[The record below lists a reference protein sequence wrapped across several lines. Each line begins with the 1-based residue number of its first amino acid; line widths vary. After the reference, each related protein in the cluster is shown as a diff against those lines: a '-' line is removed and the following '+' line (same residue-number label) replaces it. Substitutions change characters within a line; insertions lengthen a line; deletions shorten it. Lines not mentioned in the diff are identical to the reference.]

1 MVTRLEMVW
10 IEAES
15 RPDIRSGFFVFLR
28 SRIDKTHRR
37 ASNLRAGCNLKIKS
51 AFLNER
57 SPVYVAD
64 MKILVVEDEPKLAS
78 FVKKGLEEQS
88 CEVDIAFDGQ
98 VGRTMALNN
107 VYDVIVMDVNLPKMN
122 GFDIVQSLREER
134 IRTPVLM
141 LTAMG
146 SMDDKLMGFE
156 AGADDYLVKPFEFRE
171 LMARLRALTKR
182 SSDTGL
188 QSNVLKVADLEL
200 DLNEKVARRGD
211 KRIELTAKEF
221 GLLDFLMRNRGRV
234 VSRIDIAEKV
244 WDIHFDTGTNV
255 IDVYVNFLR
264 KKIDKD
270 FPQKLIHTVIGM
282 GYMLKEE

>member
-1 MVTRLEMVW
+1 M
-10 IEAES
+10 
-15 RPDIRSGFFVFLR
+15 
-28 SRIDKTHRR
+28 
-37 ASNLRAGCNLKIKS
+37 
-51 AFLNER
+51 
-57 SPVYVAD
+57 YVAD

-78 FVKKGLEEQS
+78 FVRKGLEEQS
-88 CEVDIAFDGQ
+88 CEVDVAFDGQ
-98 VGRTMALNN
+98 LGRTMALNN
-107 VYDVIVMDVNLPKMN
+107 PYDVIIMDINLPKMN
-122 GFDIVQSLREER
+122 GFDVVQSIRQEKN
-134 IRTPVLM
+134 RTPVLM

-146 SMDDKLMGFE
+146 SVDDKLTGFE

-182 SSDTGL
+182 SSEGGT
-188 QSNVLKVADLEL
+188 QANILKIGDLEL
-200 DLNEKVARRGD
+200 DLNEKIARRGT

-221 GLLDFLMRNRGRV
+221 GLLEYLMRNRGRV
-234 VSRIDIAEKV
+234 VSRVDIAEKV

-270 FPQKLIHTVIGM
+270 FPKKLIHTVIGM

>member
-1 MVTRLEMVW
+1 M
-10 IEAES
+10 
-15 RPDIRSGFFVFLR
+15 
-28 SRIDKTHRR
+28 
-37 ASNLRAGCNLKIKS
+37 
-51 AFLNER
+51 
-57 SPVYVAD
+57 YVAD

-78 FVKKGLEEQS
+78 FVRKGLQEQS
-88 CEVDIAFDGQ
+88 CEVDVAYDGQ

-107 VYDVIVMDVNLPKMN
+107 LYDVIVMDINLPKMN
-122 GFDIVQSLREER
+122 GFDVVQAIRQANN
-134 IRTPVLM
+134 RTPVLM

-146 SMDDKLMGFE
+146 SMDDKLTGFE

-171 LMARLRALTKR
+171 LMARLRALNKR
-182 SSDTGL
+182 NSDVGT
-188 QSNVLKVADLEL
+188 QTNTIKVADLEL
-200 DLNEKVARRGD
+200 DLNEKIARRGG
-211 KRIELTAKEF
+211 KRIDLTAKEF
-221 GLLDFLMRNRGRV
+221 GLLEYLMRNRNRV

-270 FPQKLIHTVIGM
+270 FPNKLIHTVIGM

>member
-1 MVTRLEMVW
+1 M
-10 IEAES
+10 
-15 RPDIRSGFFVFLR
+15 
-28 SRIDKTHRR
+28 
-37 ASNLRAGCNLKIKS
+37 
-51 AFLNER
+51 
-57 SPVYVAD
+57 YVAD

-78 FVKKGLEEQS
+78 FVRKGLEEQA
-88 CEVDIAFDGQ
+88 CEVDVAYDGQ

-107 VYDVIVMDVNLPKMN
+107 LYDVIVMDINLPKMN
-122 GFDIVQSLREER
+122 GFDVVQAIRQANN
-134 IRTPVLM
+134 RTPVLM

-146 SMDDKLMGFE
+146 SVDDKLTGFE

-182 SSDTGL
+182 NGDAGT
-188 QSNVLKVADLEL
+188 QTNTIKVADLEL
-200 DLNEKVARRGD
+200 DLNEKIARRGG
-211 KRIELTAKEF
+211 KRIDLTAKEF
-221 GLLDFLMRNRGRV
+221 GLLEYLMRNRNRV

-270 FPQKLIHTVIGM
+270 YTNKLIHTVIGM

>member
-1 MVTRLEMVW
+1 
-10 IEAES
+10 
-15 RPDIRSGFFVFLR
+15 
-28 SRIDKTHRR
+28 
-37 ASNLRAGCNLKIKS
+37 
-51 AFLNER
+51 
-57 SPVYVAD
+57 
-64 MKILVVEDEPKLAS
+64 MKILLVEDEPKLAS

-88 CEVDIAFDGQ
+88 CTVDVAYDGQ
-98 VGRTMALNN
+98 VGQMMALNN
-107 VYDVIVMDVNLPKMN
+107 TYDVIVMDVNLPKIN
-122 GFDIVQSLREER
+122 GYDVVQSLRQQQ

-146 SMDDKLMGFE
+146 SVDDKLTGFE
-156 AGADDYLVKPFEFRE
+156 SGADDYLVKPFEFRE
-171 LMARLRALTKR
+171 LLARLRALAKR
-182 SSDTGL
+182 GL
-188 QSNVLKVADLEL
+188 DLGTPAKVLKVADLEL
-200 DLNEKVARRGD
+200 DLNEKVARRNA

-221 GLLDFLMRNRGRV
+221 GLLEYLMRNRGRV

>member
-1 MVTRLEMVW
+1 
-10 IEAES
+10 
-15 RPDIRSGFFVFLR
+15 
-28 SRIDKTHRR
+28 
-37 ASNLRAGCNLKIKS
+37 
-51 AFLNER
+51 
-57 SPVYVAD
+57 
-64 MKILVVEDEPKLAS
+64 
-78 FVKKGLEEQS
+78 
-88 CEVDIAFDGQ
+88 
-98 VGRTMALNN
+98 
-107 VYDVIVMDVNLPKMN
+107 
-122 GFDIVQSLREER
+122 
-134 IRTPVLM
+134 VLM

-146 SMDDKLMGFE
+146 SVDDKLTGFE

-182 SSDTGL
+182 SSDGGL
-188 QSNVLKVADLEL
+188 QANVIRVADLEL

-221 GLLDFLMRNRGRV
+221 GLLEYFMRNRGRV

-270 FPQKLIHTVIGM
+270 FPTKLIHTVIGM

>member
-1 MVTRLEMVW
+1 
-10 IEAES
+10 
-15 RPDIRSGFFVFLR
+15 
-28 SRIDKTHRR
+28 
-37 ASNLRAGCNLKIKS
+37 
-51 AFLNER
+51 
-57 SPVYVAD
+57 

-78 FVKKGLEEQS
+78 FIKKGLEEQS
-88 CEVDIAFDGQ
+88 CEVDVAYDGQ
-98 VGRTMALNN
+98 VGRNMALNN
-107 VYDVIVMDVNLPKMN
+107 PYDVVILDVNLPKMN
-122 GFDIVQSLREER
+122 GFDVVQAIRQEN

-146 SMDDKLMGFE
+146 SVDDKLTGFE

-171 LMARLRALTKR
+171 LMARLRALNKR
-182 SSDTGL
+182 SSDGGL
-188 QSNVLKVADLEL
+188 QSNVIRVADLEL
-200 DLNEKVARRGD
+200 DLNEKVASRGD

-221 GLLDFLMRNRGRV
+221 GLLEYFMRNRGRV

-270 FPQKLIHTVIGM
+270 FPTKLIHTVIGM

>member
-1 MVTRLEMVW
+1 MT
-10 IEAES
+10 
-15 RPDIRSGFFVFLR
+15 FL
-28 SRIDKTHRR
+28 I
-37 ASNLRAGCNLKIKS
+37 ASIVL
-51 AFLNER
+51 
-57 SPVYVAD
+57 YVAD

-78 FVKKGLEEQS
+78 FIKKGLEEQS
-88 CEVDIAFDGQ
+88 CEVDVAYDGQ

-107 VYDVIVMDVNLPKMN
+107 PYDVVILDVNLPKMN
-122 GFDIVQSLREER
+122 GFDVVQSIRQEN

-146 SMDDKLMGFE
+146 SVDDKLTGFE

-182 SSDTGL
+182 SSDGGL
-188 QSNVLKVADLEL
+188 QSNVIRVADLEL

-221 GLLDFLMRNRGRV
+221 GLLEYFMRNRGRV

-270 FPQKLIHTVIGM
+270 FPTKLIHTVIGM

>member
-1 MVTRLEMVW
+1 M
-10 IEAES
+10 
-15 RPDIRSGFFVFLR
+15 
-28 SRIDKTHRR
+28 
-37 ASNLRAGCNLKIKS
+37 
-51 AFLNER
+51 
-57 SPVYVAD
+57 YVAD

-88 CEVDIAFDGQ
+88 CEVDVAFDGQ
-98 VGRTMALNN
+98 IGRTMALNN
-107 VYDVIVMDVNLPKMN
+107 SYDVIVMDVNLPKMN
-122 GFDIVQSLREER
+122 GFDVVQSIRQEKN
-134 IRTPVLM
+134 RTPVLM

-146 SMDDKLMGFE
+146 SVDNKLTGFE

-182 SSDTGL
+182 SNDAGMQT
-188 QSNVLKVADLEL
+188 NVLKVADLEL
-200 DLNEKVARRGD
+200 DLNEKVARRSD

-221 GLLDFLMRNRGRV
+221 GLLEFLMRNRGRV

-270 FPQKLIHTVIGM
+270 FPKKLIHTVIGM

>member
-1 MVTRLEMVW
+1 
-10 IEAES
+10 
-15 RPDIRSGFFVFLR
+15 
-28 SRIDKTHRR
+28 
-37 ASNLRAGCNLKIKS
+37 
-51 AFLNER
+51 
-57 SPVYVAD
+57 

-88 CEVDIAFDGQ
+88 FEVDVAFDGQ
-98 VGRTMALNN
+98 IGRTMALSNN
-107 VYDVIVMDVNLPKMN
+107 YDVIVLDVNVPKIN
-122 GFDIVQSLREER
+122 GYDLAKSLRSEN
-134 IRTPVLM
+134 IKTPILM

-146 SMDDKLMGFE
+146 SLDNKVAGFE

-171 LMARLRALTKR
+171 LLARLRALSKR
-182 SSDTGL
+182 TIDTSQ
-188 QSNVLKVADLEL
+188 QSNLLKVADLEL
-200 DLNEKVARRGD
+200 DLNEKIARRGG

-221 GLLDFLMRNRGRV
+221 ALLEYLMRNRSRV

-264 KKIDKD
+264 KKVDKD
-270 FPQKLIHTVIGM
+270 FPVKLIHTVIGM

>member
-1 MVTRLEMVW
+1 
-10 IEAES
+10 
-15 RPDIRSGFFVFLR
+15 
-28 SRIDKTHRR
+28 
-37 ASNLRAGCNLKIKS
+37 
-51 AFLNER
+51 
-57 SPVYVAD
+57 

-107 VYDVIVMDVNLPKMN
+107 VYDVIVLDVNLPKMN

-134 IRTPVLM
+134 VRTPVLM

-211 KRIELTAKEF
+211 RRIELTAKEF

>member
-1 MVTRLEMVW
+1 M
-10 IEAES
+10 
-15 RPDIRSGFFVFLR
+15 
-28 SRIDKTHRR
+28 
-37 ASNLRAGCNLKIKS
+37 
-51 AFLNER
+51 
-57 SPVYVAD
+57 YVAN

-88 CEVDIAFDGQ
+88 CEVDIAYDGQ
-98 VGRTMALNN
+98 VGRTMALSNT
-107 VYDVIVMDVNLPKMN
+107 YDVIVMDVNLPKMN
-122 GFDIVQSLREER
+122 GFDVVQSLRQER
-134 IRTPVLM
+134 VRTPVLM

-146 SMDDKLMGFE
+146 SVDDKLTGFE
-156 AGADDYLVKPFEFRE
+156 SGADDYLVKPFEFRE

-182 SSDTGL
+182 GNEAGM
-188 QSNVLKVADLEL
+188 QANVLKVADLEL

-221 GLLDFLMRNRGRV
+221 GLLDYLMRNRGRV
-234 VSRIDIAEKV
+234 VSRVDIAEKV

-270 FPQKLIHTVIGM
+270 FPTKLIHTVIGM

>member
-1 MVTRLEMVW
+1 M
-10 IEAES
+10 
-15 RPDIRSGFFVFLR
+15 
-28 SRIDKTHRR
+28 
-37 ASNLRAGCNLKIKS
+37 
-51 AFLNER
+51 
-57 SPVYVAD
+57 YVAD

-78 FVKKGLEEQS
+78 FVRKGLEEQS
-88 CEVDIAFDGQ
+88 CEVDVAFDGQ
-98 VGRTMALNN
+98 LGRTMALNN
-107 VYDVIVMDVNLPKMN
+107 PYDVIIMDINLPKMN
-122 GFDIVQSLREER
+122 GFDVVQSIRQEKN
-134 IRTPVLM
+134 RTPVLM

-146 SMDDKLMGFE
+146 SVDDKLTGFE

-182 SSDTGL
+182 SNEGSM
-188 QSNVLKVADLEL
+188 QSNILKIADLEL
-200 DLNEKVARRGD
+200 DLNEKIARRGT

-221 GLLDFLMRNRGRV
+221 GLLEYLIRNRGRV
-234 VSRIDIAEKV
+234 VSRVDIAEKV

-270 FPQKLIHTVIGM
+270 FPKKLIHTVIGM

>member
-1 MVTRLEMVW
+1 M
-10 IEAES
+10 
-15 RPDIRSGFFVFLR
+15 
-28 SRIDKTHRR
+28 
-37 ASNLRAGCNLKIKS
+37 
-51 AFLNER
+51 
-57 SPVYVAD
+57 YVAD

-88 CEVDIAFDGQ
+88 CEVDVAYDGQ
-98 VGRTMALNN
+98 VGRAMALNN
-107 VYDVIVMDVNLPKMN
+107 LYDVIVMDINLPKLN
-122 GFDIVQSLREER
+122 GFDVVQSIRQEQN
-134 IRTPVLM
+134 RTPVLM

-146 SMDDKLMGFE
+146 SVDDKLTGFE

-182 SSDTGL
+182 SSEAGM
-188 QSNVLKVADLEL
+188 QANVLKVADLEL
-200 DLNEKVARRGD
+200 DLNEKIARRAD

-221 GLLDFLMRNRGRV
+221 GLLEYLMRNRGRV
-234 VSRIDIAEKV
+234 VSRVDIAEKV

-270 FPQKLIHTVIGM
+270 FSSKLIHTVIGM

>member
-1 MVTRLEMVW
+1 MRV
-10 IEAES
+10 
-15 RPDIRSGFFVFLR
+15 
-28 SRIDKTHRR
+28 
-37 ASNLRAGCNLKIKS
+37 
-51 AFLNER
+51 
-57 SPVYVAD
+57 
-64 MKILVVEDEPKLAS
+64 LVVEDEPKLAS

-88 CEVDIAFDGQ
+88 CEVDVAFDGQ
-98 VGRTMALNN
+98 IGRTMALSNP
-107 VYDVIVMDVNLPKMN
+107 YDVIVLDINLPKLN
-122 GFDIVQSLREER
+122 GLDLVQSLRDEQ
-134 IRTPVLM
+134 ISTPVLM

-146 SMDDKLMGFE
+146 SVDDKLAGFD

-171 LMARLRALTKR
+171 LMARLRALHKR
-182 SSDTGL
+182 GAEGGL

-200 DLNEKVARRGD
+200 DLNEKVARRGG

-221 GLLDFLMRNRGRV
+221 GLLDYLMRNRGRV

-270 FPQKLIHTVIGM
+270 FPTRLIHTVIGM
-282 GYMLKEE
+282 GYMLKDE

>member
-1 MVTRLEMVW
+1 
-10 IEAES
+10 
-15 RPDIRSGFFVFLR
+15 
-28 SRIDKTHRR
+28 
-37 ASNLRAGCNLKIKS
+37 
-51 AFLNER
+51 
-57 SPVYVAD
+57 

-88 CEVDIAFDGQ
+88 FEVDVAFDGQ
-98 VGRTMALNN
+98 IGRTMALSNN
-107 VYDVIVMDVNLPKMN
+107 YDVIVLDVNVPKIN
-122 GFDIVQSLREER
+122 GYDLAKSLRSEN
-134 IRTPVLM
+134 IKTPILM

-146 SMDDKLMGFE
+146 SLDNKVAGFE

-171 LMARLRALTKR
+171 LLARLRALSKR
-182 SSDTGL
+182 TIDTSQQANL
-188 QSNVLKVADLEL
+188 LKVADLEL
-200 DLNEKVARRGD
+200 DLNEKIARRGG

-221 GLLDFLMRNRGRV
+221 ALLEYLMRNRSRV

-264 KKIDKD
+264 KKVDKD
-270 FPQKLIHTVIGM
+270 FPVKLIHTVIGM